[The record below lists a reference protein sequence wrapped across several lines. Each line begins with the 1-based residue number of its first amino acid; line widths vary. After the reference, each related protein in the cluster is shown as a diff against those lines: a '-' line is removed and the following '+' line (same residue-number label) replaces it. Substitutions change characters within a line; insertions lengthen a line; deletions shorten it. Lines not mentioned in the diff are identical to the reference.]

1 MTIIP
6 SKSLFMLILCQLYAK
21 RPLRKSAGFFDMLKW
36 TILKNTRLVYWG
48 ITYTK
53 MSSDVNWRVFSI
65 YFIKGI
71 PGLHGQHLKWWT
83 LSTCII
89 ICLGVVLQNCILNE
103 VKGNVLS
110 AQKQTIHKVMLT
122 HPHNFDKY
130 PNSTILRNFK
140 QISQFLSSCTI
151 LTKFQDS
158 EIQIFMLCPLRMS
171 KDTTPTS
178 LRNNL
183 IKPNLQYFLECR
195 NLFPALLSRIDRE
208 AY

>member
-1 MTIIP
+1 MP
-6 SKSLFMLILCQLYAK
+6 ILCQKAFT
-21 RPLRKSAGFFDMLKW
+21 KSAVFFWHVKMNNIK
-36 TILKNTRLVYWG
+36 KNTRLVYWG
-48 ITYTK
+48 ITDTK

-71 PGLHGQHLKWWT
+71 PNPGLHGQHLKWWP

-140 QISQFLSSCTI
+140 QISQFLPSRTI

-158 EIQIFMLCPLRMS
+158 EIQIFMLWPLRMR
-171 KDTTPTS
+171 KDTTPSS

-183 IKPNLQYFLECR
+183 IQTNL
-195 NLFPALLSRIDRE
+195 
-208 AY
+208 